1 MRNFLNTFG
10 AYDETKSN
18 VFQLRRHFFEFAL
31 YCSNRSNILFASY
44 RVQGNSSQRKMYQRY
59 L

>member
-18 VFQLRRHFFEFAL
+18 VFRLRRNFFEFGL
-31 YCSNRSNILFASY
+31 YCFIRSNILFASY

>member
-18 VFQLRRHFFEFAL
+18 VFRLRRHLFKFAL
-31 YCSNRSNILFASY
+31 YCLNRTNILFASY
-44 RVQGNSSQRKMYQRY
+44 STRQLIPEKMYQRY